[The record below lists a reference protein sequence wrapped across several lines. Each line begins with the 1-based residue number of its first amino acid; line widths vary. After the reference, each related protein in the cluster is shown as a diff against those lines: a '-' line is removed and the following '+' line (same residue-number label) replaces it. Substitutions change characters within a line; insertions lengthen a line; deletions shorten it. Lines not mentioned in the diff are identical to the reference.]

1 MSVNATLNTTCGEA
15 DTKLSIMNNLK
26 TLTDETLVRLYV
38 EGNNEAFNVLLDR
51 YESKVLTYINY
62 IVRNREVA
70 EDLFQDTFMRVVAT
84 LKGGKYAEQQK
95 FSAWLM
101 RITHN
106 ILVDYFRHL
115 KNEKSISNDENE
127 VDLLNDIKL
136 ADEDNVETLM
146 IKSQNLNGVEQII
159 SMLPENQQEIINLRY
174 YQDMSFK
181 EIATMLNCSINTALG
196 RTRYALIN
204 LRRLAV
210 EYNIGLAS

>member
-1 MSVNATLNTTCGEA
+1 
-15 DTKLSIMNNLK
+15 MNNLK
-26 TLTDETLVRLYV
+26 TLTDEVLVRLYV

-51 YESKVLTYINY
+51 YESKVFTYINF

-106 ILVDYFRHL
+106 ILVDYFRQVN
-115 KNEKSISNDENE
+115 NEKNISNDENE
-127 VDLLNDIKL
+127 IDLFNDIKL
-136 ADEDNVETLM
+136 ADENNVETQ
-146 IKSQNLNGVEQII
+146 IIQTQNLSGLQQII
-159 SMLPENQQEIINLRY
+159 KMLPDNQQQIINLRF

-181 EIATMLNCSINTALG
+181 EIADVTNVSINTALG
-196 RTRYALIN
+196 RMRYAIMN
-204 LRRLAV
+204 LRRIVDEKKIILTK
-210 EYNIGLAS
+210 

>member
-1 MSVNATLNTTCGEA
+1 
-15 DTKLSIMNNLK
+15 MNNLK

-51 YESKVLTYINY
+51 YESKVFTYINY
-62 IVRNREVA
+62 IVRNRGVA

-127 VDLLNDIKL
+127 VDLFNDIKL
-136 ADEDNVETLM
+136 ADEDNVETMM
-146 IKSQNLNGVEQII
+146 IKSQNLNGIERII

-210 EYNIGLAS
+210 EYNISLAS

>member
-1 MSVNATLNTTCGEA
+1 
-15 DTKLSIMNNLK
+15 MNNLK

>member
-1 MSVNATLNTTCGEA
+1 
-15 DTKLSIMNNLK
+15 MNNLK
-26 TLTDETLVRLYV
+26 TLTDEVLVRLYV

-51 YESKVLTYINY
+51 YESKVFTYINF
-62 IVRNREVA
+62 IVRNKEVA

-115 KNEKSISNDENE
+115 KNEKNISNDENE
-127 VDLLNDIKL
+127 VDLFNDIKL
-136 ADEDNVETLM
+136 ADENNVETQM
-146 IKSQNLNGVEQII
+146 IKMQNLNGVERII
-159 SMLPENQQEIINLRY
+159 KMLPENQQEIINLRY

-181 EIATMLNCSINTALG
+181 EIAVMLNCSINTALG

-204 LRRLAV
+204 LRKLAV
-210 EYNIGLAS
+210 EHNISLAS

>member
-1 MSVNATLNTTCGEA
+1 
-15 DTKLSIMNNLK
+15 MNNLK

-51 YESKVLTYINY
+51 YESKVFTYINY
-62 IVRNREVA
+62 IVRNKEVA

-84 LKGGKYAEQQK
+84 LKDGKYAEQQK

-115 KNEKSISNDENE
+115 NNEKNISNDENE
-127 VDLLNDIKL
+127 IDLFNDIKL
-136 ADEDNVETLM
+136 ADENNVEMQIIRT
-146 IKSQNLNGVEQII
+146 QNLNGVERII
-159 SMLPENQQEIINLRY
+159 KMLPENQQEIINLRY

-181 EIATMLNCSINTALG
+181 EIAVMLNCSINTALG

-204 LRRLAV
+204 LRKLAV
-210 EYNIGLAS
+210 EHSISLAS

>member
-1 MSVNATLNTTCGEA
+1 MCVET
-15 DTKLSIMNNLK
+15 DPKQSIMNNLK
-26 TLTDETLVRLYV
+26 TLTDESLVRLYV
-38 EGNNEAFNVLLDR
+38 EGNNEAFNILLDR
-51 YESKVLTYINY
+51 YESKVFSYIDF

-127 VDLLNDIKL
+127 VDLFNDIKL
-136 ADEDNVETLM
+136 ADENNIETQI
-146 IKSQNLNGVEQII
+146 IKSQNLNGVQSII
-159 SMLPENQQEIINLRY
+159 KLLPQNQQEIINLRY

-181 EIATMLNCSINTALG
+181 EIAAILNCSINTALG

-204 LRRLAV
+204 LRKLAV
-210 EYNIGLAS
+210 ERNISLAS

>member
-1 MSVNATLNTTCGEA
+1 
-15 DTKLSIMNNLK
+15 MNNLK

-51 YESKVLTYINY
+51 YESKVFTYINY

-84 LKGGKYAEQQK
+84 LKDGKYAEQQK

-115 KNEKSISNDENE
+115 KNEKNISNDENE
-127 VDLLNDIKL
+127 IDLFNDIRL
-136 ADEDNVETLM
+136 ADENNVETLM
-146 IKSQNLNGVEQII
+146 IKTQNLNGVERII
-159 SMLPENQQEIINLRY
+159 KMLPENQQEIINLRY

-181 EIATMLNCSINTALG
+181 EIAIMLNCSINTALG

-204 LRRLAV
+204 LRKLAV
-210 EYNIGLAS
+210 EHSISLAS

>member
-1 MSVNATLNTTCGEA
+1 MTSPIDEA
-15 DTKLSIMNNLK
+15 DPKQSIMNNLK

-51 YESKVLTYINY
+51 YESKVFTYINY
-62 IVRNREVA
+62 IVRNKEVA

-84 LKGGKYAEQQK
+84 LKDGKYAEQQK

-115 KNEKSISNDENE
+115 NNEKNISNDENE
-127 VDLLNDIKL
+127 IDLFNDIKL
-136 ADEDNVETLM
+136 ADENNVEMQIIRT
-146 IKSQNLNGVEQII
+146 QNLNGVEQII
-159 SMLPENQQEIINLRY
+159 KMLPENQQEIINLRY

-181 EIATMLNCSINTALG
+181 EIAVMLNCSINTALG

-204 LRRLAV
+204 LRKLAV
-210 EYNIGLAS
+210 EHSISLAS

>member
-1 MSVNATLNTTCGEA
+1 
-15 DTKLSIMNNLK
+15 MNNLK

-51 YESKVLTYINY
+51 YESKVFTYINF

-115 KNEKSISNDENE
+115 KNEKNISNDENE
-127 VDLLNDIKL
+127 VDLFNDIKL
-136 ADEDNVETLM
+136 ADENNVETQM
-146 IKSQNLNGVEQII
+146 IKTQNLNGVERII
-159 SMLPENQQEIINLRY
+159 KMLPENQQEIINLRY

-181 EIATMLNCSINTALG
+181 EIAVMLNCSINTALG

-204 LRRLAV
+204 LRKLAV
-210 EYNIGLAS
+210 EHNISLAS

>member
-1 MSVNATLNTTCGEA
+1 
-15 DTKLSIMNNLK
+15 MNNLK
-26 TLTDETLVRLYV
+26 TLTDEVLVRLYV

-51 YESKVLTYINY
+51 YESKVFTYINF

-115 KNEKSISNDENE
+115 KNEKNISNDENE
-127 VDLLNDIKL
+127 VDLFNDIKL
-136 ADEDNVETLM
+136 ADENNVETQM
-146 IKSQNLNGVEQII
+146 IKMQNLNGVERII
-159 SMLPENQQEIINLRY
+159 KMLPENQQEIINLRY

-181 EIATMLNCSINTALG
+181 EIAVMLNCSINTALG

-204 LRRLAV
+204 LRKLAV
-210 EYNIGLAS
+210 EHNISLVS

>member
-1 MSVNATLNTTCGEA
+1 MLTTTCDET
-15 DTKLSIMNNLK
+15 DPKQSIMSNLK
-26 TLTDETLVRLYV
+26 TLTDEALVRLYV

-51 YESKVLTYINY
+51 YESKVFTYINF

-127 VDLLNDIKL
+127 VDLFNDIKL
-136 ADEDNVETLM
+136 ADENNIETQI
-146 IKSQNLNGVEQII
+146 IKSQNLNGVQAII
-159 SMLPENQQEIINLRY
+159 KLLPQNQQEIINLRY

-181 EIATMLNCSINTALG
+181 EIATTLNCSINTALG

-204 LRRLAV
+204 LRKLAV
-210 EYNIGLAS
+210 ERNISLAS

>member
-1 MSVNATLNTTCGEA
+1 LTSPIDEA
-15 DTKLSIMNNLK
+15 DPKQSIMNNLK

-51 YESKVLTYINY
+51 YESKVFTYINY
-62 IVRNREVA
+62 IVRNKEVA

-84 LKGGKYAEQQK
+84 LKDGKYAEQQK

-115 KNEKSISNDENE
+115 NNEKNISNDENE
-127 VDLLNDIKL
+127 IDLFNDIKL
-136 ADEDNVETLM
+136 ADENNVEM
-146 IKSQNLNGVEQII
+146 QIIKTQNLNGVERII
-159 SMLPENQQEIINLRY
+159 KMLPENQQEIINLRY

-181 EIATMLNCSINTALG
+181 EIAGMLNCSINTALG

-204 LRRLAV
+204 LRKLAV
-210 EYNIGLAS
+210 EHSISLAS

>member
-1 MSVNATLNTTCGEA
+1 
-15 DTKLSIMNNLK
+15 MNNLK

-51 YESKVLTYINY
+51 YESKVFTYINY
-62 IVRNREVA
+62 IVRNKEVA

-84 LKGGKYAEQQK
+84 LKDGKYAEQQK

-115 KNEKSISNDENE
+115 NNEKNISNDENE
-127 VDLLNDIKL
+127 IDLFNDIKL
-136 ADEDNVETLM
+136 ADENNVEMQIIRT
-146 IKSQNLNGVEQII
+146 QNLNGVEQII
-159 SMLPENQQEIINLRY
+159 KMLPENQQEIINLRY

-181 EIATMLNCSINTALG
+181 EIAVMLNCSINTALG

-204 LRRLAV
+204 LRKLAV
-210 EYNIGLAS
+210 EHSISLAS

>member
-1 MSVNATLNTTCGEA
+1 
-15 DTKLSIMNNLK
+15 MNNLK

-38 EGNNEAFNVLLDR
+38 EGNNEAFDVLLDR
-51 YESKVLTYINY
+51 YESKVFTYINY
-62 IVRNREVA
+62 IVRNTEVA

-115 KNEKSISNDENE
+115 KNEKNISNDENE
-127 VDLLNDIKL
+127 VDLFNDIKL
-136 ADEDNVETLM
+136 ADEDNVETQM
-146 IKSQNLNGVEQII
+146 IKSQNLNGVERII
-159 SMLPENQQEIINLRY
+159 NMLPENQQEIIKLRY

-181 EIATMLNCSINTALG
+181 EIATILNCSINTALG

-204 LRRLAV
+204 LRKLAV
-210 EYNIGLAS
+210 EYNISLAS